1 MFKKL
6 ILKKREQIAKNIV
19 EQIVN
24 ALAEMN
30 YLKISEI
37 IDDLGKWSILD
48 IEECA
53 EGFKSIN
60 SLDYFDKYGDVCTFK
75 PKYEYHQLRHYH
87 WETGDGMTSE
97 YDLTTNGNINDLTL
111 IIDFLFEKNRVK
123 TIFRNLH
130 VL

>member
-6 ILKKREQIAKNIV
+6 LLRQKEKRADKIV

-60 SLDYFDKYGDVCTFK
+60 SLDCFDKYEVACTFK
-75 PKYEYHQLRHYH
+75 RKYEYHHLV
-87 WETGDGMTSE
+87 
-97 YDLTTNGNINDLTL
+97 
-111 IIDFLFEKNRVK
+111 LFP
-123 TIFRNLH
+123 
-130 VL
+130 